1 MVSTK
6 LVDGRT
12 SPASF
17 GWRFYQVEVHKGR
30 MAPFMGL
37 DRLWRA
43 FERLDTVPYIRSL
56 GTVAVVGDTMVIGVG
71 GSSASAWSYDVRSR
85 ELKRWPQPDW
95 LNAAWVTPP
104 PAFSTDG
111 RYIAYLSQDRDTS
124 RLTVRTWPAGRIV
137 AQTAAVQPRQLNPP
151 RGGSIFWRNSM
162 QMEASFPVLDSGP
175 SIAAV
180 QAEVRDGGVEIV
192 SWRIFPDYRDP
203 DVHPLDESPHP
214 ATPAPGA
221 TDTAMQARFDR
232 AAQQIHRLAA
242 AAFPELPTAF
252 RSELEQ
258 LGCTKPQLETG
269 ERRWNVIKGQFAARG
284 QYDWAALCSR
294 NGTSVIMVH
303 WGGPARCPREIA
315 PAPDANYLQGIGG
328 GRIGFLRLISRT
340 TQYAVFPG
348 ENDSTSTIRSVTLE
362 HDAIDDAFEG
372 KASRVLFCQAG
383 TWITYS
389 GAD

>member
-12 SPASF
+12 SPAAF
-17 GWRFYQVEVHKGR
+17 GWRFYQVEVHKSR

-43 FERLDTVPYIRSL
+43 FDRLDTVPYIRTL

-95 LNAAWVTPP
+95 LNTAWVTPP

-111 RYIAYLSQDRDTS
+111 RYIAYLSQDSNTS

-151 RGGSIFWRNSM
+151 RGGAIFWRNPKEL
-162 QMEASFPVLDSGP
+162 EASFPVFDSGP

-180 QAEVRDGGVEIV
+180 QAEVRNGGVEIV
-192 SWRIFPDYRDP
+192 SWKIFPDYQDSDARLSEP
-203 DVHPLDESPHP
+203 SPPLP
-214 ATPAPGA
+214 TPAPNA
-221 TDTAMQARFDR
+221 TDTTIRARFDR
-232 AAQQIHRLAA
+232 AAQEIRRLAP
-242 AAFPELPTAF
+242 AAFPELPAAF

-258 LGCTKPQLETG
+258 LGCTIPQSDYSG
-269 ERRWNVIKGQFAARG
+269 QRGNVIQGQFAATD
-284 QYDWAALCSR
+284 QTDWAVLCSR
-294 NGTSVIMVH
+294 NGLSVILVY
-303 WGGPARCPREIA
+303 WGGPVQCARELVQ
-315 PAPDANYLQGIGG
+315 APDAAYLQGLGE
-328 GRIGFLRLISRT
+328 RIGFSRGIT
-340 TQYAVFPG
+340 RTNRYNDYPYADATPR
-348 ENDSTSTIRSVTLE
+348 ENPLE
-362 HDAIDDAFEG
+362 HDGIENAFEG
-372 KASRVLFCQAG
+372 KGSVIYFCRG
-383 TWITYS
+383 GNWVTY
-389 GAD
+389 GGND